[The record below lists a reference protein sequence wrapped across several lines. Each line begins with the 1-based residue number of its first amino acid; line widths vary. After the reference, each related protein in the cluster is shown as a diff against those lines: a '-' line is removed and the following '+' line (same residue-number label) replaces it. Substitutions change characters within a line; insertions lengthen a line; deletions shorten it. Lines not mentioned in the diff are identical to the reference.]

1 MKAICLITFL
11 VSTASAQASTN
22 WSDVMDGIFEPAHQK
37 GVYAGSS
44 VVIVEG
50 GEVVFIKGYGIADAE
65 GNPFTDHTRS
75 YLGSV
80 SKSFTGLAIVMLAT
94 QGMLELDQPV
104 EKYLPDFRAA
114 TDSSGVTI
122 RHLLQHTSGF
132 TRYTGNRNQTDQDL
146 SQNGLK
152 RTVDDLANWRL
163 ATIPGEYFDYSN
175 ANYQV
180 LGRIIEVI
188 TGESFADAMQHMVF
202 EPLRMNDTQI
212 HHNFEHPNA
221 ADGFRFWGT
230 ALVSHQEPMGI
241 GLMPQG
247 GVSTT
252 AVDMGRYLIGL
263 MGGDNEIPNVWHPEL
278 AQGHNLPD
286 IENYGAGWTVIG
298 DGEQRL
304 LVHHGLNAGFTAA
317 TALQPH
323 TGKGITV
330 IMNTGD
336 GFLAGDVTLVHNQA
350 LQSLFPQLPAE
361 PVDFTPRVIQ
371 LVSILSI
378 IVGVL
383 IWVVLARRR
392 GLPTNYF
399 WLRLIL
405 PTAIL
410 IFTAYAIGVA
420 LPDLFGIPLNGIG
433 VFFPDVGLLL
443 TLSTGLALVWAIVR
457 AAALI
462 LMRLTDRA

>member
-11 VSTASAQASTN
+11 ACTASTQANT
-22 WSDVMDGIFEPAHQK
+22 WSDVMDGIFEPAYQQ

-44 VVIVEG
+44 VVIVED
-50 GEVVFIKGYGIADAE
+50 GEVVFTKGYGHADSK
-65 GNPFTDHTRS
+65 GSPFTDHTRS

-80 SKSFTGLAIVMLAT
+80 SKSFTGLAIVMLAA
-94 QGMLELDQPV
+94 QGKLELDQPV
-104 EKYLPDFRAA
+104 QRYLPDFRAA
-114 TDSSGVTI
+114 TDTGGVTI

-132 TRYTGNRNQTDQDL
+132 TRYTGNRNQTDQDI
-146 SQNGLK
+146 SAGGLE
-152 RTVDDLANWRL
+152 RTVDDLANWSL
-163 ATIPGEYFDYSN
+163 ATEPGEHFDYSN

-180 LGRIIEVI
+180 LGRIMEVI
-188 TGESFADAMQHMVF
+188 TGQTYADAMKHMIF
-202 EPLRMNDTQI
+202 EPLMMNDTQI
-212 HHNFEHPNA
+212 HHDFDHPNA

-252 AVDMGRYLIGL
+252 AVDMGKYLIGL

-278 AQGHNLPD
+278 AQGHNLPG

-298 DGEQRL
+298 EGEHL
-304 LVHHGLNAGFTAA
+304 LLLHHGLNAGFTAA

-323 TGKGITV
+323 TRRGITV
-330 IMNTGD
+330 ITNTGD

-350 LQSLFPQLPAE
+350 LQSVFPQLPAE

-371 LVSILSI
+371 LIGILSI
-378 IVGVL
+378 VVGVL
-383 IWVVLARRR
+383 IWIVFARRR

-399 WLRLIL
+399 WLRLIV
-405 PTAIL
+405 PTALL
-410 IFTAYAIGVA
+410 IGTAYGIGVA
-420 LPDLFGIPLNGIG
+420 LPNLFGIPLSGIG

-443 TLSTGLALVWAIVR
+443 TLSAGLALVWAIVR
-457 AAALI
+457 AFTLI
-462 LMRLTDRA
+462 LLHIANRV